1 MVEKQILR
9 ETKKKYKLYNPE
21 SRKKYQILYTDPSK
35 DQGQQ
40 IDTAVRKQ
48 SATSTCPS
56 KMPPDYIT
64 IGGAAGKPFKAGIE
78 NIE

>member
-1 MVEKQILR
+1 MLEKQILR
-9 ETKKKYKLYNPE
+9 ETKNINFTTPE

-35 DQGQQ
+35 DKGQQ

-48 SATSTCPS
+48 SATSTCPN

-64 IGGAAGKPFKAGIE
+64 IEGAAGKPFKAGI
-78 NIE
+78 